1 MSLFLSSNVKPL
13 AHAENLDSWNDQLHS
28 ESALASTEFFKKPT
42 GMENRS
48 VSLDYHQLS
57 DSKRSN
63 PADFVKTILDQTPK
77 PKGRNAFTSVH
88 VVGPSKDIRSLEA
101 EKTIQAL
108 TVGSK
113 SLGKEMHLH
122 RLDGVGCHQNASPMD
137 EYKTI
142 MEAASS
148 LLLSKADR
156 ASILIFVGWEDV
168 KMDAYSA
175 FIGMLPFRGVQTA
188 MLTRRE
194 DYGDVFR
201 STTASGTFDIDARA
215 PARMGKYTVHSI
227 FGSLPSK
234 HLSEP
239 VETWTPVDISSEQG
253 KTDCVELP
261 FKIGGLSLPMLT
273 HNGSCDSA
281 LKCLSKLLNENFP
294 KGFTPI
300 ISCGE
305 TCDALGYGQD
315 MLDAMGQEYGMLF
328 THKSGE
334 TYKRYDNYGTDRLFA
349 AINKARTG
357 TTPPV
362 IIAVGGGV
370 NGNCIGL
377 IAAMT
382 NSDFIEVPT
391 TPMHYNDAVTSAK
404 KAFSLVVEDK
414 ILSKNILGAF
424 YLPKLAFCV
433 NEWLLTIS
441 SSNAHAA
448 VGEATKTMNMLGM
461 ANTSVGA
468 RDFHNIL
475 GAVEFASD
483 FTKILHEVEGFDNL
497 IGFIQDPDTLRRKK
511 EIIKI
516 GEKIARIRDTE
527 IIKEEE
533 KSTGMTNM
541 FAKVMY
547 IPFIPSMVSLNTLN
561 SDSSDYS
568 CSSEDDQEDLVNL
581 MEERKELVRKF
592 RLSFYNLSAKKR
604 LSILSFL
611 TTINREIICAKAMFL
626 AYSDPFEKYRAL
638 LFEYAHTLG
647 HGVEAF
653 ANDLYHKARN
663 SGVDIPPE
671 ALRLH
676 GQCVGMAVLWA
687 GEMSRELGKLTGEG
701 YTLHQSFPYL
711 FNRHDGFSFAPLR
724 KLCDELGVESEEFV
738 EKVLRVVRRD
748 NKRGY
753 CNCSDPTRSIDQL
766 VTCRPGKMLR
776 ADDPNA
782 EVRYLVE
789 LDESWQRAVLTRAF
803 EGAFDMVADL
813 QDGEIAFLRKS
824 AAKNPCKA
832 KSTDVARHI
841 RKRLLE
847 AYIRDSHQDKILHL
861 KPAYPGVCTIA
872 RNQRV

>member
-1 MSLFLSSNVKPL
+1 MSLSSSYHFLPFPFR
-13 AHAENLDSWNDQLHS
+13 HS
-28 ESALASTEFFKKPT
+28 L
-42 GMENRS
+42 
-48 VSLDYHQLS
+48 
-57 DSKRSN
+57 DSKRSS
-63 PADFVKTILDQTPK
+63 PSDFVKTILQQTPK
-77 PKGRNAFTSVH
+77 PKGRNAFTSIH
-88 VVGPSKDIRSLEA
+88 VVGPSENIRSPEA

-113 SLGKEMHLH
+113 CLGKEMHLH
-122 RLDGVGCHQNASPMD
+122 RLDEVGCRQTASPMD

-148 LLLSKADR
+148 LLLSRADR
-156 ASILIFVGWEDV
+156 ASLLIFVGWEDV
-168 KMDAYSA
+168 KMDAYAA

-188 MLTRRE
+188 VLSRRE
-194 DYGDVFR
+194 TYGDMLHF
-201 STTASGTFDIDARA
+201 TTPSGTFHIDGLAS
-215 PARMGKYTVHSI
+215 ARMGKYSVHSM
-227 FGSLPSK
+227 FGGLPPK
-234 HLSEP
+234 HVSEP
-239 VETWTPVDISSEQG
+239 VRNWTPIDITSEQ
-253 KTDCVELP
+253 KNTDCIQIP

-281 LKCLSKLLNENFP
+281 LKSLSNLLKKKYP

-300 ISCGE
+300 VSCGE

-315 MLDAMGQEYGMLF
+315 MLDALGQEYGMLF

-334 TYKRYDNYGTDRLFA
+334 TYKRYDNYGSDRLFTV
-349 AINKARTG
+349 INKARSG
-357 TTPPV
+357 TAPPV
-362 IIAVGGGV
+362 ILAVGGGV

-382 NSDFIEVPT
+382 NSDFLEIPT

-404 KAFSLVVEDK
+404 KAFSLVVDDR

-441 SSNAHAA
+441 SANAHAT
-448 VGEATKTMNMLGM
+448 VGEATKTMNMLGI

-483 FTKILHEVEGFDNL
+483 FTKILQEVEGFDNL
-497 IGFIQDPDTLRRKK
+497 ISFIQDPKTLKRKMK
-511 EIIKI
+511 IIKI
-516 GEKIARIRDTE
+516 GQKIATLRDTKIANE
-527 IIKEEE
+527 DE
-533 KSTGMTNM
+533 KQKPIGSIAKLGKIMTSFPSM
-541 FAKVMY
+541 
-547 IPFIPSMVSLNTLN
+547 PSMVSLTTAASD
-561 SDSSDYS
+561 SDSSFD
-568 CSSEDDQEDLVNL
+568 SEDDEEDLANL
-581 MEERKELVRKF
+581 MEERKKLMKAF
-592 RLSFYNLSAKKR
+592 RLSFYDLPSEKKD
-604 LSILSFL
+604 SILSFL
-611 TTINREIICAKAMFL
+611 TTINREIVCAKAMFL

-653 ANDLYHKARN
+653 ANDLYLKAKN
-663 SGVDIPPE
+663 AGVDIPPD

-701 YTLHQSFPYL
+701 YALHQSFPYL

-724 KLCDELGVESEEFV
+724 RLCDELDIKSEEFV
-738 EKVLRVVRRD
+738 EKVLQVVRRD

-753 CNCSDPTRSIDQL
+753 CNCSDPKRSIDQL
-766 VTCRPGKMLR
+766 VTCRPGKMLK

-789 LDESWQRAVLTRAF
+789 IDETWQGQVLTMAF
-803 EGAFDMVADL
+803 NGDFDMVADL
-813 QDGEIAFLRKS
+813 QDGEMTFLKKKG
-824 AAKNPCKA
+824 AQNPCKA
-832 KSTDVARHI
+832 KSIDVARYI

-847 AYIRDSHQDKILHL
+847 AYIRDS
-861 KPAYPGVCTIA
+861 
-872 RNQRV
+872 N